1 MTAPREP
8 AIAAM
13 LADRSI
19 AGSVAI
25 VTGPA
30 HGMGKATAEL
40 FAAMGASVAVVDRD
54 GPGAEA
60 VVAGI
65 TSHGGTAAAWAFDLS
80 KRDDIP
86 GVIAAIAQR
95 FGRLDIIVNNAGI
108 GRFAGFDDDRYDDVW
123 DLTMAINLAAYQRV
137 VRAALPRL
145 RQAPEPR
152 IVNIASIEGLGAS
165 ATLSAYSASKGGV
178 VALTRAMAVELGA
191 DGITANCLCPGPI
204 ETDLTRFMPPE
215 DRAKFCKRRLVIE
228 RFGLAVE
235 VAHMSLNLCLPGSR
249 YVTGAIIPVDGG
261 LMARNS

>member
-1 MTAPREP
+1 MTGSQDP
-8 AIAAM
+8 AVAAM

-19 AGSVAI
+19 AGSVAV
-25 VTGPA
+25 VTGAA
-30 HGMGKATAEL
+30 HGMGRATAEL
-40 FAAMGASVAVVDRD
+40 FAAMGATVAVVDRD

-60 VVAGI
+60 VVADI
-65 TSHGGTAAAWAFDLS
+65 AARGGTAASWAIDLS
-80 KRDDIP
+80 RREPIP
-86 GVIAAIAQR
+86 GMVADIAER
-95 FGRLDIIVNNAGI
+95 FGRLDIIINNAGI
-108 GRFAGFDDDRYDDVW
+108 GRFARLDDERYDDVW
-123 DLTMAINLAAYQRV
+123 DLTIAINLAAYQRI
-137 VRAALPRL
+137 VRAALPWL

-165 ATLSAYSASKGGV
+165 TTLSAYSASKGGV
-178 VALTRAMAVELGA
+178 VALTRAMAVELGG

-204 ETDLTRFMPPE
+204 ETDLTKFMPPE
-215 DRAKFCKRRLVIE
+215 DRAKFCKRRLVIQ

>member
-1 MTAPREP
+1 MSAPQDP

-25 VTGPA
+25 ITGAA

-40 FAAMGASVAVVDRD
+40 FAAMGAIVAVVDRD

-60 VVAGI
+60 VVAEI
-65 TSHGGTAAAWAFDLS
+65 TSRGGTAAAWALDLS

-86 GVIAAIAQR
+86 GAIAAIAQR

-108 GRFAGFDDDRYDDVW
+108 GRFARLDDDRYDDVW

-137 VRAALPRL
+137 VRAALPWL

-152 IVNIASIEGLGAS
+152 IVNIASVEGLGAS

>member
-1 MTAPREP
+1 MTGTQDA
-8 AIAAM
+8 AVAAM

-19 AGSVAI
+19 AGSVAVI
-25 VTGPA
+25 TGAA

-40 FAAMGASVAVVDRD
+40 FAAMGATVAVVDRD
-54 GPGAEA
+54 GPGADA
-60 VVAGI
+60 VVAEI
-65 TSHGGTAAAWAFDLS
+65 AAWGGKAAAWAVDLS
-80 KRDDIP
+80 KREPIPRMIADI
-86 GVIAAIAQR
+86 ADR

-108 GRFAGFDDDRYDDVW
+108 GRFASFDDERYDDVW
-123 DLTMAINLAAYQRV
+123 DLTMSINLAAYQRL
-137 VRAALPRL
+137 VRAALPWL

-178 VALTRAMAVELGA
+178 VALTRAMAVELGG
-191 DGITANCLCPGPI
+191 DRITANCLCPGPI

-215 DRAKFCKRRLVIE
+215 DRTKFCKRRLVIK
-228 RFGLAVE
+228 RFGLASE